1 MTIHIPNELES
12 SIQAAVDNGHF
23 ATLDDAMTEAAR
35 MLLADLK
42 NRESASYATPDPAL
56 GSIGAMSD
64 ADDELDAI
72 VADAYRKRNEETWRD
87 VDL

>member
-1 MTIHIPNELES
+1 MMRQISKELES
-12 SIQAAVDNGHF
+12 AIQAVVHDGHF

-42 NRESASYATPDPAL
+42 GRRPAGTATPDPGL

-64 ADDELDAI
+64 VADELDAI
-72 VADAYRKRNEETWRD
+72 VADAYRKRNVEKWRG
-87 VDL
+87 VYL